1 MILSALISSLSETI
15 LAYVVKCT
23 TSREVWTTLE
33 RMFTAQ
39 SRARSMSIHYQLATL
54 RKGDSSITDYYHRFT
69 KLTDTLA
76 AINQPLPHHESLSFL
91 LAGLGSD
98 YDSLV
103 TTIQT
108 QLNPIALEDFYGHL
122 LSHELRLSHNQ
133 PSIDLS
139 TASANFVHKNSSNR
153 GGRGG
158 HQSTNFS
165 TNRGRNTIQQHKGR
179 GRGRSNYSHSS
190 NRPFC
195 QVCNKPGHIALQC
208 YHRFDNTYQY
218 DNSSQMQALLATPQQ
233 TTDPN
238 WYPDSG
244 ATHHVT
250 SDLANLNIR
259 ADEYQGSEQIRVG
272 NGTSLPIH
280 HIGTTQFSTPTTTFR
295 LNNVLHVPDISNN
308 LLSVHRFTNDTNTFM
323 EFHPSLFRVKDLA
336 SRRLLLQGPSK
347 NGLYPFPFHKRPT
360 FPTPRALFG
369 ERTSI
374 SNWHSRL
381 GRLYIS
387 RDVIF
392 QEKLFPFHESS
403 SKSTHGSPPC
413 SPSILGPPPP
423 LLQPMHTPAL
433 SNSTAPQA
441 QAHTPHD
448 PDTNLHSQLPSA
460 QTDLPSPQLT
470 QTAENPSPSSSTSD
484 TASPLSIPQPDLAPN
499 PSLSTHPMV
508 TRSGLTEPT
517 CFTTASKNPKWRQAM
532 NSEFDALLKNHTWS
546 LVPPNSSQNQI
557 GCKWVFRIKRHAD
570 GSIERYKAHL
580 VAKGFHQ
587 QPGVDYAE
595 TYSPVIKPTTVRT
608 VLSIAISAGWSIRQ
622 IDIQNAFLHGYLSE
636 AVFMQQPPGYTH
648 PQYPN
653 HVCKLNK
660 AIYGLKQAPRAWFSR
675 LSTRL
680 LDLGFHGSKSDTS
693 LFICRNSSF
702 TMYVLIYVDDI
713 IITSSSTTAID
724 TLLSNL
730 HKDFAVKNLGSLKFF
745 LGIEVLSNPSGVLL
759 SQHRYITDILRRTN
773 MLEAKP
779 IASPMASSTSL
790 SAYEGEPFPDHTLF
804 RSTIG
809 ALQYLSITRPDI
821 AFTVNKLSQFMHKPT
836 LPHWQAV
843 KRLLRYLKHTIQF
856 GLQIYRSSCHTLQAF
871 SDADWAGSRDDRRST
886 GSFCIYLSKNLISWG
901 CRKQATVARSST
913 EAEYKALANTAA
925 ELKWLQSLFLE
936 LGLPIPTPLVLWCD
950 NIGATYLSSNPV
962 FHARTKHV
970 EIDFH
975 FVRDMVATKSLNVLF
990 VSSRDQLAD
999 LLTKPLSFFSV
1010 CNA

>member
-1 MILSALISSLSETI
+1 MTSSASFPSSSSSGLLSTSSQNTTTPSLTPIQHLITIKLNQDNYLLWKAQIVPYLKGQNLFGFIDGSLPSPPSILPQTSTDLTQPPLNLDFLTWQRQDQMILSALIPSLFETI

-33 RMFTAQ
+33 CMFTTQ

-69 KLTDTLA
+69 KLTDTIA

-91 LAGLGSD
+91 LAGLG
-98 YDSLV
+98 
-103 TTIQT
+103 
-108 QLNPIALEDFYGHL
+108 
-122 LSHELRLSHNQ
+122 
-133 PSIDLS
+133 
-139 TASANFVHKNSSNR
+139 
-153 GGRGG
+153 
-158 HQSTNFS
+158 
-165 TNRGRNTIQQHKGR
+165 
-179 GRGRSNYSHSS
+179 
-190 NRPFC
+190 
-195 QVCNKPGHIALQC
+195 
-208 YHRFDNTYQY
+208 
-218 DNSSQMQALLATPQQ
+218 SQMQALLATPQQ

-259 ADEYQGSEQIRVG
+259 ADEYQGSEQIR
-272 NGTSLPIH
+272 
-280 HIGTTQFSTPTTTFR
+280 
-295 LNNVLHVPDISNN
+295 
-308 LLSVHRFTNDTNTFM
+308 
-323 EFHPSLFRVKDLA
+323 DLA

-347 NGLYPFPFHKRPT
+347 HGLYPFPFRKRPT

-381 GRLYIS
+381 A
-387 RDVIF
+387 
-392 QEKLFPFHESS
+392 
-403 SKSTHGSPPC
+403 
-413 SPSILGPPPP
+413 
-423 LLQPMHTPAL
+423 LLAAATK
-433 SNSTAPQA
+433 
-441 QAHTPHD
+441 
-448 PDTNLHSQLPSA
+448 
-460 QTDLPSPQLT
+460 
-470 QTAENPSPSSSTSD
+470 
-484 TASPLSIPQPDLAPN
+484 I
-499 PSLSTHPMV
+499 
-508 TRSGLTEPT
+508 SGLTEPT

-570 GSIERYKAHL
+570 GSVERYKARL
-580 VAKGFHQ
+580 IAKGFHQ

-595 TYSPVIKPTTVRT
+595 TYSPVIKPTTSLCNNPRVT
-608 VLSIAISAGWSIRQ
+608 LILNTPTMFA
-622 IDIQNAFLHGYLSE
+622 N
-636 AVFMQQPPGYTH
+636 
-648 PQYPN
+648 
-653 HVCKLNK
+653 LNK

-730 HKDFAVKNLGSLKFF
+730 HKDFVVKNLGSLKFF

-809 ALQYLSITRPDI
+809 ALQYLSITRPAI

-843 KRLLRYLKHTIQF
+843 RLGMTDDPLEVSASTFAK
-856 GLQIYRSSCHTLQAF
+856 TLF
-871 SDADWAGSRDDRRST
+871 LG
-886 GSFCIYLSKNLISWG
+886 GVENKLLLL
-901 CRKQATVARSST
+901 VPST
-913 EAEYKALANTAA
+913 EAEYKALANTTA

-936 LGLPIPTPLVLWCD
+936 LGLPIPAPPVLWCD

-975 FVRDMVATKSLNVLF
+975 FVCDMVATKSLNVRF

-999 LLTKPLSFFSV
+999 LLTKPLSSSRFAMLRTKLNVLSFPLGLRGRVKDNLPTPRLTPPTQEDKEAEHIDRLDSV
-1010 CNA
+1010 N

>member
-1 MILSALISSLSETI
+1 
-15 LAYVVKCT
+15 
-23 TSREVWTTLE
+23 
-33 RMFTAQ
+33 
-39 SRARSMSIHYQLATL
+39 
-54 RKGDSSITDYYHRFT
+54 
-69 KLTDTLA
+69 
-76 AINQPLPHHESLSFL
+76 
-91 LAGLGSD
+91 
-98 YDSLV
+98 
-103 TTIQT
+103 
-108 QLNPIALEDFYGHL
+108 
-122 LSHELRLSHNQ
+122 
-133 PSIDLS
+133 
-139 TASANFVHKNSSNR
+139 
-153 GGRGG
+153 
-158 HQSTNFS
+158 
-165 TNRGRNTIQQHKGR
+165 
-179 GRGRSNYSHSS
+179 
-190 NRPFC
+190 
-195 QVCNKPGHIALQC
+195 
-208 YHRFDNTYQY
+208 
-218 DNSSQMQALLATPQQ
+218 
-233 TTDPN
+233 
-238 WYPDSG
+238 
-244 ATHHVT
+244 
-250 SDLANLNIR
+250 
-259 ADEYQGSEQIRVG
+259 
-272 NGTSLPIH
+272 
-280 HIGTTQFSTPTTTFR
+280 
-295 LNNVLHVPDISNN
+295 
-308 LLSVHRFTNDTNTFM
+308 
-323 EFHPSLFRVKDLA
+323 
-336 SRRLLLQGPSK
+336 
-347 NGLYPFPFHKRPT
+347 
-360 FPTPRALFG
+360 
-369 ERTSI
+369 
-374 SNWHSRL
+374 
-381 GRLYIS
+381 
-387 RDVIF
+387 
-392 QEKLFPFHESS
+392 
-403 SKSTHGSPPC
+403 
-413 SPSILGPPPP
+413 
-423 LLQPMHTPAL
+423 
-433 SNSTAPQA
+433 
-441 QAHTPHD
+441 
-448 PDTNLHSQLPSA
+448 
-460 QTDLPSPQLT
+460 
-470 QTAENPSPSSSTSD
+470 
-484 TASPLSIPQPDLAPN
+484 
-499 PSLSTHPMV
+499 
-508 TRSGLTEPT
+508 
-517 CFTTASKNPKWRQAM
+517 M

-570 GSIERYKAHL
+570 GSVERYKARL

-936 LGLPIPTPLVLWCD
+936 LGLPIPAPPVLWCD

-975 FVRDMVATKSLNVLF
+975 FVRDMVATKSLNVRF

-999 LLTKPLSFFSV
+999 LLTKPLSSSRFAMLRTKLNVLSFPLGLRGRVKDNLPTPRLTPATQEDKEAEHIDRLDSV
-1010 CNA
+1010 N